1 MAWECS
7 DCGRKEQGE
16 SKITVCHHCGRPV
29 CKLHQQKVV
38 DDDAFSAWPDH
49 TVTRV
54 AVHCLDCW
62 QAFHPA
68 VDSEPGAPGPQGL
81 TTA

>member
-7 DCGRKEQGE
+7 DCGRKEQE
-16 SKITVCHHCGRPV
+16 DSKITVCHHCGRPV
-29 CKLHQQKVV
+29 CKLHRVMAE
-38 DDDAFSAWPDH
+38 DDAFSIWPDQIA
-49 TVTRV
+49 TNI

-62 QAFHPA
+62 PAFHPQA
-68 VDSEPGAPGPQGL
+68 THTESGAPGARGL

>member
-7 DCGRKEQGE
+7 DCGRKEKPE

-29 CKLHQQKVV
+29 CSVHHEKI
-38 DDDAFSAWPDH
+38 DDGAFSAWSDQAAAN
-49 TVTRV
+49 V
-54 AVHCLDCW
+54 AVHCLDCL
-62 QAFHPA
+62 QIFHPRA
-68 VDSEPGAPGPQGL
+68 TDAESGGRSARGL